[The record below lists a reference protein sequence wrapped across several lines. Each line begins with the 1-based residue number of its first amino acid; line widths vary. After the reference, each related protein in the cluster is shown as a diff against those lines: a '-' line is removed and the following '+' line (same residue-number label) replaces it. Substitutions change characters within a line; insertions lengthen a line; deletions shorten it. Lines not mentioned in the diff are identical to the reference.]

1 MEQQEA
7 GSSGCGQAVQEID
20 LPLSESEQEID
31 QILLELNQKLEQE
44 EQVGIDR
51 IINS

>member
-7 GSSGCGQAVQEID
+7 GSSGYGQAVQEID

-31 QILLELNQKLEQE
+31 QILLEVRAGRQ
-44 EQVGIDR
+44 QVGIDR
-51 IINS
+51 TS